1 MAQIATIIL
10 TGSLSHS
17 VTLDKLPEIKFV
29 KGVPYPT
36 TDQRLI
42 DYAKARPQFFSVGT
56 KKAAAAPARKPE
68 PEPEPEPE
76 GPEEDQPG
84 EPAPPAAPMRSK
96 RGGKSTRKPR
106 TRGVQ
111 VD

>member
-10 TGSLSHS
+10 TGSLSHTVS
-17 VTLDKLPEIKFV
+17 LDKLPEIKFV

-36 TDQRLI
+36 ADQRLI
-42 DYAKARPQFFSVGT
+42 DYAEARPQFFSVSK
-56 KKAAAAPARKPE
+56 KKAASKAAPAEE
-68 PEPEPEPE
+68 PEEEEPA
-76 GPEEDQPG
+76 EDQPG
-84 EPAPPAAPMRSK
+84 EPAPAPAPTRSK